1 MEYDNL
7 KDELL
12 SIADT
17 SLKYAT
23 SQDSSAEFEV
33 FLFFNSETL
42 AEISQGVVK
51 AKDGK
56 TMGNAVRA
64 AKGKRMGFA
73 CASGIAIER
82 VKLSINESFGIVN
95 SIKVEDERF
104 QGFTNPSTPGKDGA
118 FADEILEIDTDFLLK
133 SSEAMIAE
141 AKSFDERAK
150 IISGEASASW
160 GGYAVANTRGVLQ
173 GSVFGHNGCF
183 VQVQAM
189 EGEERKGA
197 FEFDVARERVYD
209 SDGLGRKAAE
219 EAVSLLG
226 AKKLDMTSKMRTLWT
241 HIPAALYVLSS
252 LGQSVL
258 GPPVVE
264 GRSPLNDKIG
274 ETIAHSDLTIVDNGQ
289 KPTGLGTN
297 AVDQEGHPQRKNP
310 IIEKGVLKGFLFNT
324 YYARA
329 FGVESTGNCARGGGA
344 FQSSNPY
351 ESSPGVVTKWLE
363 INAGKKSEEDIIS
376 EVEDKAVL
384 IKGFPLGIFHTNV
397 STGEFSIVAGEAYLV
412 EKGEVKYPV
421 QPVSLAGNFYEGF
434 KNLAGISSEIRPLPW
449 GIENPMFVFDGFS
462 VTG

>member
-17 SLKYAT
+17 SLKYA
-23 SQDSSAEFEV
+23 SSLDSSAEFEV
-33 FLFFNSETL
+33 FLYLNSETS
-42 AEISQGVVK
+42 AEISQGVVT
-51 AKDGK
+51 AKDGI

-64 AKGKRMGFA
+64 AKGKRVGFA
-73 CASGIAIER
+73 CASGIAIDR
-82 VKLSINESFGIVN
+82 VKLSINEALGIVN

-104 QGFTNPSTPGKDGA
+104 QGFTDPNPPGKDGV
-118 FADEILEIDTDFLLK
+118 FAEEILEIDTDFLLK

-141 AKSFDERAK
+141 AKSVDERAK
-150 IISGEASASW
+150 IVSGEASASW
-160 GGYAVANTRGVLQ
+160 GGYAVANSRGVLQ
-173 GSVFGHNGCF
+173 GSIFGDNGCLA
-183 VQVQAM
+183 QVQAI
-189 EGEERKGA
+189 EGEERKGG
-197 FEFDVARERVYD
+197 FDFDVARDRVFEA
-209 SDGLGRKAAE
+209 DGLGRRAAE

-289 KPTGLGTN
+289 NPTGLGTN

-376 EVEDKAVL
+376 EVEDKSVL
-384 IKGFPLGIFHTNV
+384 IKGYPLGIFHTNV

-412 EKGEVKYPV
+412 EKGEVKHPV
-421 QPVSLAGNFYEGF
+421 QPVSIAGNFYEGF
-434 KNLAGISSEIRPLPW
+434 KNLTGISSEIRPLPW
-449 GIENPMFVFDGFS
+449 GIENPMFAFDGFS